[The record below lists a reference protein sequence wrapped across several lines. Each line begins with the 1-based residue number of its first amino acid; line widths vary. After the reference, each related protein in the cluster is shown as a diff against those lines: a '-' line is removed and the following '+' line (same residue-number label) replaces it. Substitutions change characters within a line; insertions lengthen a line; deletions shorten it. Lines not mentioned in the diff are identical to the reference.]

1 MLAET
6 SPQNYSRH
14 LHYHKPMADKQNK
27 QLVMT
32 ADQKKRRY
40 ELENSQKALT
50 PGERVLLA
58 ALNDL
63 READLNGRDLDLAV
77 AAVVQAEK
85 AVVEEGR
92 TPEEVAEDE
101 KENKGVHTHDV
112 EVGGGENVRRVQ
124 NNLEEP
130 VTVTQEVKTEKKK

>member
-1 MLAET
+1 
-6 SPQNYSRH
+6 
-14 LHYHKPMADKQNK
+14 MADKQNK

-32 ADQKKRRY
+32 AEQKKRRY
-40 ELENSQKALT
+40 ELENSQKPLNDA
-50 PGERVLLA
+50 ERVLLA

-63 READLNGRDLDLAV
+63 READLNGRDLDVAV

-85 AVVEEGR
+85 AVEEYGR

-101 KENKGVHTHDV
+101 KKNKGVHTHDV
-112 EVGGGENVRRVQ
+112 EVGGAENVRRVQ

-130 VTVTQEVKTEKKK
+130 VTITEEVKTSEKKK